1 MGLGRRVGR
10 GVGLRLEVWVGLV
23 GVGARVEVRVRVRP
37 RPRLK
42 GRSATITVRAR
53 GFGSR
58 CVRSVWLGFRTRP
71 PLPLSPHLVDGLR
84 GVLVDGTHPC
94 RDVLE
99 RRLVSHIVHLRGGG
113 LGLGL
118 GLG

>member
-1 MGLGRRVGR
+1 MG
-10 GVGLRLEVWVGLV
+10 
-23 GVGARVEVRVRVRP
+23 GAGGGGGEGGGEGAGEAEAEAERA
-37 RPRLK
+37 
-42 GRSATITVRAR
+42 SATITVRAR